1 MASPQSRKPQRNQRS
16 RTSPKRVLAAA
27 VALGVAVM
35 LLASVVGL
43 AEKYI
48 TIRKRVRDLKEEQQR
63 LVAKQEMLVKTNAYI
78 ETNEGEEREL
88 REKYNVVKPGE
99 GMIVITNPA
108 TVGADT
114 GPTTRVGRWWD
125 ALLRGLG
132 IRGE

>member
-1 MASPQSRKPQRNQRS
+1 
-16 RTSPKRVLAAA
+16 
-27 VALGVAVM
+27 M

-48 TIRKRVRDLKEEQQR
+48 AIRKRVRDLKEEQQR
-63 LVAKQEMLVKTNAYI
+63 LVKKQETLVKTNAYI
-78 ETNEGEEREL
+78 ETTEGEEREL

-108 TVGADT
+108 NIGTDT

-132 IRGE
+132 IRDD